1 MNEQQQGILNEVLAV
16 LEMGAKA
23 AQQIGGSAGNAD
35 VAGGAALADLLLT
48 MAQKAVSAVEAHQGQ
63 PIDLSLLH
71 AIDPVA

>member
-1 MNEQQQGILNEVLAV
+1 VNDKQQAILNEVLAV

-23 AQQIGGSAGNAD
+23 AQQIGNQSGNAD
-35 VAGGAALADLLLT
+35 VAGGAALADLLLV
-48 MAQKAVSAVEAHQGQ
+48 MAQKAVSAVEAHQGE